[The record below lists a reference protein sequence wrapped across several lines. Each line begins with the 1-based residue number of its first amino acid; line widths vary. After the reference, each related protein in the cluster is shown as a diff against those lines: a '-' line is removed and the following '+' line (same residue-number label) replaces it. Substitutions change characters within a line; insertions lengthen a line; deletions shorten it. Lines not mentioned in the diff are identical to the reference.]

1 MNMGDDMIRP
11 FKQLTGPIQ
20 RTKLDLPAEQLFF
33 IFHGWGADGQNL
45 LDIAEALSHDFPL
58 AEFHLPNAPFL
69 CEANT
74 SGYQWFSLSDQSSKA
89 LLAEAESIAPSI
101 EHYIKEKT
109 HAANIDYKN
118 VVLLGFSQGAM
129 LAQHLALT
137 RPNLCGAVAA
147 FSGKLID
154 VPQNI
159 IQEAPPMIL
168 VHGDEDLVIPVEA
181 MVESFHTLR
190 DLGVT
195 ADAYRMAE
203 LGHGINQAG
212 LELAHTFIKEHLG
225 LGE

>member
-1 MNMGDDMIRP
+1 MIRP
-11 FKQLTGPIQ
+11 FKQLMGPVQ
-20 RTKLDLPAEQLFF
+20 RTKLAQPAEQLFF

-58 AEFHLPNAPFL
+58 AEFHLPNAPYL
-69 CEANT
+69 CESNT
-74 SGYQWFSLSDQSSKA
+74 SGYQWFSLADQSSKA
-89 LLAEAESIAPSI
+89 LMSEADSIAPSV
-101 EHYIKEKT
+101 ENNIKEKT
-109 HAANIDYKN
+109 QHANIDYKK
-118 VVLLGFSQGAM
+118 VVLMGFSQGAM
-129 LAQHLALT
+129 LAKHLALT
-137 RPNLCGAVAA
+137 RPNLCGAVVA

-154 VPQNI
+154 VPKVIVQNV
-159 IQEAPPMIL
+159 PPMIL

-190 DLGVT
+190 DLGIT
-195 ADAYRMAE
+195 TDAYRMAE

>member
-1 MNMGDDMIRP
+1 MNMGDNMIRP
-11 FKQLTGPIQ
+11 FRQLTGPIQ

-58 AEFHLPNAPFL
+58 AEFYLPNAPFL
-69 CEANT
+69 CESNT

-89 LLAEAESIAPSI
+89 LLDKAENIAPSV
-101 EHYIKEKT
+101 EHYIREKT
-109 HAANIDYKN
+109 QSTNVDYKN

-129 LAQHLALT
+129 LAKHLALT
-137 RPNLCGAVAA
+137 RPNLCGAVVA

-154 VPQNI
+154 VPENI
-159 IQEAPPMIL
+159 IQEVPPIIL

-212 LELAHTFIKEHLG
+212 LELAHAFVKEHLG
-225 LGE
+225 LEE